1 MQFAAKNCKLK
12 TVNYKLSTN
21 FLIFILI
28 LIGQSVNWSIGKFKK
43 QEVFLMPEIQEEEID
58 LREYINVLLKR
69 KGIIILIFLIA
80 VITATI
86 VSYFIPIP
94 PVYQSSIVF
103 SIAQIDNSPIVN
115 ITESLEIIKS
125 DIILNETIKKI
136 ESEMKIS
143 TKGLRSL
150 INTESIEDTNFIKV
164 STEADSPEKAK
175 NIVEN
180 VVNIF
185 IEQNKNNYQ
194 ERVKLI
200 QDRLKILEEQ
210 VVEFETN
217 IQEIEKTKKKIATSE
232 ELSEAERQFQTSLL
246 LNSSV
251 IERELYNNL
260 TAQINSLQ
268 GRLNGCK
275 DFFIINYAELA
286 TSPIKPRKALNIL
299 IAGVLGLFVGIF
311 AAFFLEFWQKGKK

>member
-1 MQFAAKNCKLK
+1 
-12 TVNYKLSTN
+12 
-21 FLIFILI
+21 
-28 LIGQSVNWSIGKFKK
+28 
-43 QEVFLMPEIQEEEID
+43 MPEIQEEEID

-164 STEADSPEKAK
+164 ST
-175 NIVEN
+175 
-180 VVNIF
+180 
-185 IEQNKNNYQ
+185 
-194 ERVKLI
+194 
-200 QDRLKILEEQ
+200 
-210 VVEFETN
+210 
-217 IQEIEKTKKKIATSE
+217 
-232 ELSEAERQFQTSLL
+232 
-246 LNSSV
+246 
-251 IERELYNNL
+251 
-260 TAQINSLQ
+260 
-268 GRLNGCK
+268 
-275 DFFIINYAELA
+275 
-286 TSPIKPRKALNIL
+286 
-299 IAGVLGLFVGIF
+299 
-311 AAFFLEFWQKGKK
+311 

>member
-1 MQFAAKNCKLK
+1 M
-12 TVNYKLSTN
+12 
-21 FLIFILI
+21 
-28 LIGQSVNWSIGKFKK
+28 
-43 QEVFLMPEIQEEEID
+43 EEEID

-69 KGIIILIFLIA
+69 KGIIISIFLIA
-80 VITATI
+80 VITVAI

-125 DIILNETIKKI
+125 DIVLNETVKKI
-136 ESEMKIS
+136 ESEMEIS
-143 TKGLRSL
+143 TKVLRSL
-150 INTESIEDTNFIKV
+150 IDTESIKGTNFIKV
-164 STEADSPEKAK
+164 SAEADSPEKAK

-210 VVEFETN
+210 VAEFETS
-217 IQEIEKTKKKIATSE
+217 IQEIEKTKKKIAAFE

-251 IERELYNNL
+251 IERELYNDL

-268 GRLNGCK
+268 ERLNGCN
-275 DFFIINYAELA
+275 DFFIINYAELP
-286 TSPIKPRKALNIL
+286 TSPIKPRKALNII

-311 AAFFLEFWQKGKK
+311 AAFFLEFWQKGK